1 VPDKPRVATGLVG
14 AGGGSFPDPRPR
26 RSLINRRGLRG
37 PMTKYRVT
45 YKMESPAD
53 VADIV
58 FVVYKEMSR
67 YTKQDPFDWF
77 MEGKAEWAGKKVL
90 SVEMVD

>member
-1 VPDKPRVATGLVG
+1 MAR
-14 AGGGSFPDPRPR
+14 
-26 RSLINRRGLRG
+26 
-37 PMTKYRVT
+37 YRVT
-45 YKMESPAD
+45 YKLEAPPE

-77 MEGKAEWAGKKVL
+77 MERKSEWTGKKVI